1 MNKRKHYRFFICY
14 VHDTGGDF
22 ARHLKQSFKKR
33 DISAFLDDDDIPK
46 DCVKQSEWR
55 KHRDNALRDSKS
67 VLFIVTEGFEK
78 SPEVIKEVSWTLEKG
93 KSFKIFRHIDLS
105 PEIVFD
111 SGNEQKNL
119 GRYYQT
125 SFETKEELTREVLSP
140 KVKDI

>member
-55 KHRDNALRDSKS
+55 KHRDNALCDSNT
-67 VLFIVTEGFEK
+67 VLFLVTEGFEK
-78 SPEVIKEVSWTLEKG
+78 SSEVIREVSLTLERG
-93 KSFKIFRHIDLS
+93 FSFRIFRHIDLS
-105 PEIVFD
+105 PEIVID
-111 SGNEQKNL
+111 SENEQINL
-119 GRYYQT
+119 GDYNQT
-125 SFETKEELTREVLSP
+125 PFETKEELARKVLSP
-140 KVKDI
+140 KAKDM